1 MPLAFAGRDLI
12 CSAATG
18 SGTGSWSRVKGF
30 RVKDFRLQALGL
42 RV

>member
-18 SGTGSWSRVKGF
+18 SGTGSGF
-30 RVKDFRLQALGL
+30 MVQG
-42 RV
+42 